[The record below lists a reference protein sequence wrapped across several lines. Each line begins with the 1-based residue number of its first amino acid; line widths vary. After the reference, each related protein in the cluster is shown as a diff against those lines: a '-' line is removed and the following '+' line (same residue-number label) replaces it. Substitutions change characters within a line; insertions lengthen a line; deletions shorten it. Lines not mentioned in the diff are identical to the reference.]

1 MRDAA
6 RPYDPRI
13 VANPSLS
20 DAIIRAWFEH
30 ARMSVLIARIR
41 DALA

>member
-1 MRDAA
+1 MRHVAQA
-6 RPYDPRI
+6 YDPRI

-30 ARMSVLIARIR
+30 APLSVLIARIR